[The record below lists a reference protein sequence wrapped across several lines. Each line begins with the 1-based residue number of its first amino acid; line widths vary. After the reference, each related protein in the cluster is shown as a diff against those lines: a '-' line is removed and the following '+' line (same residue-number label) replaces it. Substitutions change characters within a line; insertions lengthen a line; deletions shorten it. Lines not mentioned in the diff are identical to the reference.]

1 MNKKRIL
8 VFLGTLLVIFTCKC
22 INVLAEIDEVE
33 LNETFYDGFEIVKND
48 DGENT
53 CTITKYIGTI
63 YTNIIPDELNGY
75 KVTRIGESA
84 FEGAKQVTGEVTL
97 PDSIKYIGK
106 NAFKNCS
113 MLTGIKLG
121 KGLIEI
127 DDYAF
132 SNCSSLKYVTFN
144 KIEKI
149 GTGVF
154 EECKAFTQKN
164 IVIPDTLK
172 SMGSNVFSNSNI
184 ESVKFTSDKAP
195 QIESDTFSNYEGKI
209 IIPENFEDYIGS
221 EWAGS
226 EVDGIQTLL
235 GDLDKNG
242 IVDANDAAIVLDIY
256 KYNTVTRENLMIA
269 DMDRNGIID
278 ANDAASILDK
288 YKYGK

>member
-8 VFLGTLLVIFTCKC
+8 VFLGMLLVIFTCKC
-22 INVLAEIDEVE
+22 INVLAEIDEIE
-33 LNETFYDGFEIVKND
+33 LNETFYDGFEIAKND

-154 EECKAFTQKN
+154 EECKVFTQKN

-172 SMGSNVFSNSNI
+172 SMSSNVFSNSNI

-195 QIESDTFSNYEGKI
+195 QIKSDTFSNYEGKI
-209 IIPENFEDYIGS
+209 IIPKNFEDYIGS
-221 EWAGS
+221 AWAGS
-226 EVDGIQTLL
+226 EVDGVQTLL